1 MCWVAYMNNPS
12 TVSVVPDDAGLAQ
25 LIAYQREH
33 IEWLKSLDRST
44 ARSEQV
50 LSVLQALDRQMNRKA
65 GERLYAHE

>member
-1 MCWVAYMNNPS
+1 MSNPG
-12 TVSVVPDDAGLAQ
+12 TVSALADDAGLAQ

-50 LSVLQALDRQMNRKA
+50 LSVLQALDRQMNRKVS
-65 GERLYAHE
+65 ERLYVHE